1 MKGNYIFY
9 VALVTSTPAVYSF
22 HSGVI
27 SAEVQPQ
34 GEIEIEALQSL
45 HEGEE
50 ESDPDVAPFIRKMA
64 GEWKVS
70 PSQHLMRWYLDVP
83 GYASSKFLMMLW
95 TGNKMKI
102 ETGEK
107 VKEHCTKG
115 NKKAKFVVLN
125 WNKKNKWEC
134 GWYDEKKDQIGAFH
148 YIKDWN
154 HRSGDGHSMND
165 NYWGTMDL
173 TKRTAKGN
181 CPEPTTTTTTT
192 AAKSNAM
199 AIKVSLVLLAIVSF
213 AIAST

>member
-64 GEWKVS
+64 GEWKVNYRQWNNRNTFHPVS
-70 PSQHLMRWYLDVP
+70 ISCDGIWT
-83 GYASSKFLMMLW
+83 LW